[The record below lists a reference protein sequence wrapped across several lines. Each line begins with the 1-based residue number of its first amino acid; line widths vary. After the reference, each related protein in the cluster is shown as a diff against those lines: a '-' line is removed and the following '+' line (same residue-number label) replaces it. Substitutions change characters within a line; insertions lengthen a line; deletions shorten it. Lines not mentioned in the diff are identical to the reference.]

1 MIVKRLQWNLPGYSV
16 SPAVV
21 FQGDGKVSSV
31 VTLAEGWLGGRAW
44 LVRLT
49 RGRGRDHR
57 VPLAGGDREGGDKTV
72 VVSVIWGKFTLKK
85 LFNEEDIIHNNPV
98 LPLKGTLHDPA
109 VGMMMEQ
116 DLELDKQ
123 APVPGPG
130 PVTTGPIMSCN
141 RPGAGA
147 RLFGQYSC
155 LLPTTG
161 LATTLWLW
169 HWSEVIVVKTKYF

>member
-1 MIVKRLQWNLPGYSV
+1 MTTVFLWREEIEKAGTRRWLSPSYGENLP
-16 SPAVV
+16 
-21 FQGDGKVSSV
+21 
-31 VTLAEGWLGGRAW
+31 L
-44 LVRLT
+44 
-49 RGRGRDHR
+49 
-57 VPLAGGDREGGDKTV
+57 KT
-72 VVSVIWGKFTLKK
+72 
-85 LFNEEDIIHNNPV
+85 FNEEDIIHINLV

-141 RPGAGA
+141 RPGARA